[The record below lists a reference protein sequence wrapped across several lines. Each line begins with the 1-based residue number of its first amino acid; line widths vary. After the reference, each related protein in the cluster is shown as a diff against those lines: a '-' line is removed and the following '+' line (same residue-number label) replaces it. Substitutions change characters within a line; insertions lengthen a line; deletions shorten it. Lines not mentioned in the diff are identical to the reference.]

1 MPILQQYLFAIGA
14 FQGLLLAM
22 LLIPGSGNSHANRIL
37 GVWCLFLALSFAGAF
52 ITMDGQINAF
62 SGLIGWS
69 LLLPAGYGSLLYLY
83 CRHAIT
89 DRPFAPAD
97 LLHFAPMLLCYLLN
111 IDLLLASPEV
121 KLDLVV
127 AHPPQSLRFQASQLI
142 LYLQA
147 FVYLAMSVILLRR
160 CQHQAERTLSS
171 FNPAIFRWLWK
182 LLGLYLAIWCMKAL
196 AELPGNFSFFSRIGD
211 GLIVVLIYS
220 IAMAQWRN
228 PRLFKI
234 EQLIPE
240 PDELDAFRRTATPDA
255 NAEPADRAPS
265 QSVGALDASIRSSL
279 LQAVRQ
285 HMHEQQSYL
294 DNQLT
299 LTRLAEAVGVST
311 HHLSEVLNL
320 QEGKNFYQFV
330 NQYRVDFV
338 RERMQADRSAK
349 ILDLAMAAGFASKS
363 TFNAVF
369 KQFTGLT
376 PSQYREQLAAE

>member
-1 MPILQQYLFAIGA
+1 MPVLQQYLFAIGA
-14 FQGLLLAM
+14 FQGLLLAF
-22 LLIPGSGNSHANRIL
+22 LLIPGAGNSHASRIL
-37 GVWCLFLALSFAGAF
+37 GIWCLFLALSFAGAF
-52 ITMDGQINAF
+52 ITMDRQINAF

-69 LLLPAGYGSLLYLY
+69 LLLPAGYGALLYLY

-89 DRPFAPAD
+89 DRSFAAGD
-97 LLHFAPMLLCYLLN
+97 LLHFTPLLLCYLLN
-111 IDLLLASPEV
+111 IDILLASPES
-121 KLDLVV
+121 KLDMVL

-147 FVYLAMSVILLRR
+147 FVYLGMSVILVRR
-160 CQHQAERTLSS
+160 YQDRAEHTLSS
-171 FNPAIFRWLWK
+171 FNPEIFRWLWK
-182 LLGLYLAIWCMKAL
+182 LLALYLAIWCMKVL
-196 AELPGNFSFFSRIGD
+196 AELPGDFSFFSRIGD
-211 GLIVVLIYS
+211 GLIVLLIYS
-220 IAMAQWRN
+220 IALAQWRN

-234 EQLIPE
+234 EQLC
-240 PDELDAFRRTATPDA
+240 PDADERSRFRTAATPVPTRESADSP
-255 NAEPADRAPS
+255 PAA
-265 QSVGALDASIRSSL
+265 SVGALDADIRSSL
-279 LQAVRQ
+279 LQSVRQ
-285 HMHEQQSYL
+285 HMQEQRTFL

-299 LTRLAEAVGVST
+299 LARLAEAVGVST

-376 PSQYREQLAAE
+376 PSQYREQLAV